1 MQGELDSI
9 LHMIMQFD
17 PSTICH
23 IKSKGYEEIEGDCAK
38 APRVI
43 SREEPLPLDKENCE
57 VCT

>member
-1 MQGELDSI
+1 MQSEHDLI
-9 LHMIMQFD
+9 LHMIMQFN

-23 IKSKGYEEIEGDCAK
+23 IKSKGYEEIEDGCGK

-43 SREEPLPLDKENCE
+43 SLEEPFSLDKENCE